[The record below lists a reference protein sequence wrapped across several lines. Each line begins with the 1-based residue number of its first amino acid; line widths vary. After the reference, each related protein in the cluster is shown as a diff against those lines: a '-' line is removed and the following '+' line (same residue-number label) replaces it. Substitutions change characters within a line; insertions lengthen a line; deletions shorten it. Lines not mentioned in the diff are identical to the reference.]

1 MKLFFKKLEPCSGVD
16 RKAVLLLDSCDPLV
30 YGFDPDRIAIRLFN
44 LNRQLVGICQQ
55 DSVLE
60 LLCLFDQGWEID
72 FSVEEVRLE
81 TYPGGLIDV
90 DVLLRVA
97 AFAPVK
103 IAEITDVLADYVP
116 PWLRKGKKIR
126 EP

>member
-16 RKAVLLLDSCDPLV
+16 RKAVLLLDSCDPLL
-30 YGFDPDRIAIRLFN
+30 YGFDPDRVAIRLFD
-44 LNRQLVGICQQ
+44 LDRRLVGICQQ
-55 DSVLE
+55 DFVPE
-60 LLCLFDQGWEID
+60 LLLLIDQGCDIG

-97 AFAPVK
+97 AFAPVE

-116 PWLRKGKKIR
+116 PWRRVKK
-126 EP
+126 

>member
-16 RKAVLLLDSCDPLV
+16 RKATLLLDSCDPLV

-55 DSVLE
+55 DFVPE

-81 TYPGGLIDV
+81 TYPGGLIDT

-97 AFAPVK
+97 VFAPVE

-116 PWLRKGKKIR
+116 PWRRVKK
-126 EP
+126 

>member
-16 RKAVLLLDSCDPLV
+16 RKATLLLDSCDPLV
-30 YGFDPDRIAIRLFN
+30 YGFDPDRIAIRLFD
-44 LNRQLVGICQQ
+44 LERRLVGICQQ
-55 DSVLE
+55 DFVPE
-60 LLCLFDQGWEID
+60 LLYLFDHGWEID

-97 AFAPVK
+97 AFAPVE
-103 IAEITDVLADYVP
+103 IAKTLADYVP
-116 PWLRKGKKIR
+116 PWLRKGKK
-126 EP
+126 

>member
-30 YGFDPDRIAIRLFN
+30 YGFDPDRIAIRLFD
-44 LNRQLVGICQQ
+44 LERRLVGICQQ
-55 DSVLE
+55 DFVPE
-60 LLCLFDQGWEID
+60 LLYLFDHGWEID

-97 AFAPVK
+97 AFAPVE
-103 IAEITDVLADYVP
+103 IAKTLADYVP
-116 PWLRKGKKIR
+116 PWLRKGKK
-126 EP
+126 

>member
-30 YGFDPDRIAIRLFN
+30 YGFDPDRIAIRLFD
-44 LNRQLVGICQQ
+44 LERRLVGICQQ
-55 DSVLE
+55 DFVPE
-60 LLCLFDQGWEID
+60 LLYLFDQGWEID

-97 AFAPVK
+97 AFAPVE

-116 PWLRKGKKIR
+116 PWLHKGKK
-126 EP
+126 

>member
-30 YGFDPDRIAIRLFN
+30 YGFDPDRIAIRLFD
-44 LNRQLVGICQQ
+44 LERRLVGICQQ
-55 DSVLE
+55 DFVPE

-72 FSVEEVRLE
+72 FSVEEARLE

-97 AFAPVK
+97 AFAPVE
-103 IAEITDVLADYVP
+103 IAKTLADYVP
-116 PWLRKGKKIR
+116 PWLRKGKK
-126 EP
+126 

>member
-1 MKLFFKKLEPCSGVD
+1 MRLFFKKLEPCSGFD
-16 RKAVLLLDSCDPLV
+16 RKATLLLDSCDPLV
-30 YGFDPDRIAIRLFN
+30 YGFDPDRIAIRLFD
-44 LNRQLVGICQQ
+44 LERRLVGICQQ
-55 DSVLE
+55 DFVPE
-60 LLCLFDQGWEID
+60 LLYLFDQGWEID

-97 AFAPVK
+97 AFAP
-103 IAEITDVLADYVP
+103 AEIAKTLADYVP

>member
-16 RKAVLLLDSCDPLV
+16 RKATLLLDSCDPLV

-55 DSVLE
+55 DFVP
-60 LLCLFDQGWEID
+60 LLLYLFDQGWEID

-97 AFAPVK
+97 AFAPVE

-116 PWLRKGKKIR
+116 PWPRKGKK
-126 EP
+126 